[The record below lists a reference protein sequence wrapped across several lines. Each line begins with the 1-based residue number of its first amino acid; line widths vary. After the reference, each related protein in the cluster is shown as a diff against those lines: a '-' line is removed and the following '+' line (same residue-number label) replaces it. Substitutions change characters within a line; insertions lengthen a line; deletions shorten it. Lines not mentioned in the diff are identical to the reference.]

1 MDETK
6 GRLYAA
12 EEKMSERGNQPK
24 QSTERKPE

>member
-6 GRLYAA
+6 GRLYA
-12 EEKMSERGNQPK
+12 EEKMSEHGNKPK